1 MENTSNTITVNDVE
15 FNIDDLDNT
24 QKYLLMQIREVTD
37 NINTLNMKV
46 AQSQAALTV
55 FKGTLAKSLE
65 EPSDTSN
72 DNTGNNQSRK
82 KESCPSR

>member
-15 FNIDDLDNT
+15 YKIDDLDHT

-72 DNTGNNQSRK
+72 DNT
-82 KESCPSR
+82 

>member
-15 FNIDDLDNT
+15 YKIDDLDNT

-72 DNTGNNQSRK
+72 DNA
-82 KESCPSR
+82 

>member
-15 FNIDDLDNT
+15 YKVDDLDNT

-37 NINTLNMKV
+37 NIHTLNMKV
-46 AQSQAALTV
+46 AQSQAALTM

-72 DNTGNNQSRK
+72 DNA
-82 KESCPSR
+82 

>member
-15 FNIDDLDNT
+15 YKVDDLDNT

-72 DNTGNNQSRK
+72 DNT
-82 KESCPSR
+82 

>member
-15 FNIDDLDNT
+15 YKIDDLDNT

-72 DNTGNNQSRK
+72 DNT
-82 KESCPSR
+82 

>member
-15 FNIDDLDNT
+15 YKIDDLDNT

-55 FKGTLAKSLE
+55 FKGTLAKFLE

-72 DNTGNNQSRK
+72 DNT
-82 KESCPSR
+82 